1 MTNDAPHSAPT
12 PLSRFLGGWMRHP
25 SPQEPE
31 QVPDDAEATEAAETL
46 EAAEATEAA
55 ESAVSPEAASTD
67 GPAVSAV
74 VAGADAQGEPDA
86 TPAAPTVAPVGN
98 ESREEQET
106 PERAEA
112 PGESGDPADSTNPED
127 PEGVEEAVE
136 EEHVI
141 EVADPRDFADDSGP
155 QYEDEDFDDI
165 VDGEAAPAP
174 GPIGTATPAIAPSSI
189 TSASS
194 HSAPSAAEAQ
204 AAPAAVA
211 PGDPGLP
218 APGSAP
224 SAGPAAGSGSA
235 PSAASSLSTAGA
247 AGASAADAAA
257 SAASADTAQVDPED
271 LLSPLKSF
279 KDRFI
284 DRELTWLDFN
294 ERVLEQAEDHTLPL
308 LERAWFLSI
317 FSSNLDEF
325 YMVRVAG
332 LMRRIKAGITPVR
345 ASGLDAHQV
354 LAQVT
359 SRTKELTARQAALF
373 QEDIRPALAEHNVKI
388 LGWDELN
395 SDQQERLTRY
405 FRHQIYPVLTPL
417 AVDPSHPFPYI
428 SGLSL
433 NLAVILRNPRSGKE
447 HFARIKVPDSLPR
460 LIQVPG
466 RELDAADKAAG
477 CAVIPIEIVIGQH
490 LDHLFPGMDILE
502 HHLFRVTRNED
513 LEVEEDDAENLL
525 KAMEKEL
532 ERRRFGDCVRLE
544 VEDTISSF
552 TRRYL
557 VRALGL
563 KGDDVFELPAPLDL
577 TCLNQLHDLDIPD
590 LKYPRFVP
598 VTAAG
603 LAAYESSS
611 APDVFAAMREHDV
624 LLHHP
629 YDSFSTSVQE
639 FVAQAA
645 ADPKVLAI
653 KQTLYRTSG
662 DSPIVDALIEAAEAG
677 KQVVAIVEIK
687 ARFDEEANISW
698 ARKLERA
705 GVHVVYG
712 MVGLKTHCKLLLVVR
727 QESDGLRR
735 YCHVGTGNYHPKT
748 ARGYED
754 LGLLTC
760 DRDVA
765 QDLTT
770 LFNQLS
776 GYAPRARFR
785 RLLVAPR
792 GLRDGLVER
801 IEQEITNHR
810 AGLPAWIR
818 IKVNSIVDETV
829 IDALYR
835 ASRAGVPVDIVV
847 RGICGL
853 RAGVE
858 GLSENI
864 RVRSILGRFLE
875 HSRIYAF
882 AGGGQTELFIG
893 SADLMHRNLDR
904 RVEALVRI
912 TDPAMVEDLE
922 WLVTHCASD
931 DVASWHLQ
939 PDGSWERRLL
949 DAEGNRLED
958 IQDSLMARARS
969 RVKGRH

>member
-1 MTNDAPHSAPT
+1 MQDH
-12 PLSRFLGGWMRHP
+12 
-25 SPQEPE
+25 
-31 QVPDDAEATEAAETL
+31 AAQD
-46 EAAEATEAA
+46 
-55 ESAVSPEAASTD
+55 VD
-67 GPAVSAV
+67 
-74 VAGADAQGEPDA
+74 
-86 TPAAPTVAPVGN
+86 
-98 ESREEQET
+98 
-106 PERAEA
+106 
-112 PGESGDPADSTNPED
+112 
-127 PEGVEEAVE
+127 VEEAKRTDAAIAA
-136 EEHVI
+136 VI
-141 EVADPRDFADDSGP
+141 ETADPRDFEDDAGP
-155 QYEDEDFDDI
+155 AYADEDFEEEVSSDADASG
-165 VDGEAAPAP
+165 VEAAIEVLEAGETGDEKAGETGALNAVPAKNAASK
-174 GPIGTATPAIAPSSI
+174 GSKRAKAAK
-189 TSASS
+189 ASS
-194 HSAPSAAEAQ
+194 GAKAS
-204 AAPAAVA
+204 
-211 PGDPGLP
+211 D
-218 APGSAP
+218 
-224 SAGPAAGSGSA
+224 GSGSTKA
-235 PSAASSLSTAGA
+235 GSAGVKAGSASAAGGAGGKADGAGA
-247 AGASAADAAA
+247 GAKVDATAGASATGTKGATGAKGTNGTKSAKVDSVKVSGKTAANDAKNDAAKRA
-257 SAASADTAQVDPED
+257 GEAKDAKPGAVVAATKTAGSTQLDGVKPAEATEVVDPSSKKYWAD
-271 LLSPLKSF
+271 I
-279 KDRFI
+279 DRLQEKLPALDEFPERFV
-284 DRELTWLDFN
+284 DRELTWIDFN
-294 ERVLEQAEDHTLPL
+294 KRVLEQAQDRSLPVL
-308 LERAWFLSI
+308 TRAWFLSI

-460 LIQVPG
+460 LVQVPG

-477 CAVIPIEIVIGQH
+477 CAVIPLEVVVGQH

-931 DVASWHLQ
+931 DVSSWHLQ
-939 PDGSWERRLL
+939 PDGSWERHLV

-958 IQDSLMARARS
+958 IQTSLMARARS

>member
-1 MTNDAPHSAPT
+1 MTNDAHHSAPT

-31 QVPDDAEATEAAETL
+31 QVSDDV
-46 EAAEATEAA
+46 EAAEAAQ
-55 ESAVSPEAASTD
+55 SAVSPEAA
-67 GPAVSAV
+67 GPGEPAVSAE
-74 VAGADAQGEPDA
+74 VAEPEGHGEPDGV
-86 TPAAPTVAPVGN
+86 PASPDGSPTDDG
-98 ESREEQET
+98 S
-106 PERAEA
+106 PEGHKAAEH
-112 PGESGDPADSTNPED
+112 PEGPDDSADSED
-127 PEGVEEAVE
+127 SEESVE
-136 EEHVI
+136 EEHII

-165 VDGEAAPAP
+165 VGGEAAPAP

-194 HSAPSAAEAQ
+194 QSAPSAAEAL
-204 AAPAAVA
+204 ATPSTAVLGEQGA
-211 PGDPGLP
+211 S
-218 APGSAP
+218 APGSAA
-224 SAGPAAGSGSA
+224 SSGHAVS
-235 PSAASSLSTAGA
+235 PVSAASSATAATA
-247 AGASAADAAA
+247 AAAAA
-257 SAASADTAQVDPED
+257 SSPEILHICGARAY
-271 LLSPLKSF
+271 LLPPLKSF
-279 KDRFI
+279 TNRFI

-308 LERAWFLSI
+308 LERAWFLAI

-345 ASGLDAHQV
+345 ASGLDANQV

-359 SRTKELTARQAALF
+359 SRAKELTARQAALF
-373 QEDIRPALAEHNVKI
+373 QEDIRPALAGHNVDI

-460 LIQVPG
+460 LVQVPG

-477 CAVIPIEIVIGQH
+477 CAVIPLEVVVGQH

-931 DVASWHLQ
+931 DVSSWHLQ
-939 PDGSWERRLL
+939 PDGSWERHLV

-958 IQDSLMARARS
+958 IQTSLMARARS